1 MERVDFILSEPK
13 AIVNGVLDNLP
24 LDWLSLREG
33 DGVVSH
39 YQIIIISSLTIE
51 ATRKCVRVCTGLT
64 FCDVA
69 PRNKKMAVFTG
80 LNCCCGF
87 PDLLLAV
94 LTGITPF
101 LKFLC
106 TCKLS
111 KNVKFPFKKMS
122 TCVEVIPSN
131 VCVKCT

>member
-1 MERVDFILSEPK
+1 MDFVLSEPK
-13 AIVNGVLDNLP
+13 AIVNAVLDNSP

-39 YQIIIISSLTIE
+39 YQIIIICSLTIE
-51 ATRKCVRVCTGLT
+51 ATRTCVRVCTGLT

-69 PRNKKMAVFTG
+69 PKNEKMAVFTC
-80 LNCCCGF
+80 LNCSGGF
-87 PDLLLAV
+87 PDLFLRV
-94 LTGITPF
+94 LTGITPL

-106 TCKLS
+106 ELS
-111 KNVKFPFKKMS
+111 KKYQIPFKKMS